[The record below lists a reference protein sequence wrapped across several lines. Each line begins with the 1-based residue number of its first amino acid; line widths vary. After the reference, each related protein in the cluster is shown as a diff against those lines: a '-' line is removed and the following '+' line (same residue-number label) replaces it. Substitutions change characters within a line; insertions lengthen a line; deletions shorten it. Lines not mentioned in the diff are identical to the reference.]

1 MDTFEALKNEAL
13 AALKTCSSVSQL
25 QEIKTQFLGPKSQ
38 LVACLK
44 NLKTLSPEEK
54 VSVGRKVNEL
64 KSLLEQEIVKKAQQL
79 HTQEKLSKLG
89 DPIDPS
95 LLNPYAPMTPLHPLT
110 QTRNRI
116 LSIFKGLGYAVAE
129 GPEIE
134 TEWFCFDAL
143 NVPPNHPARAE
154 QDTFFLRDQTSST
167 TKQKDNESFILR
179 TQTSTVQIR
188 SLDQHK
194 PPFRVVSPGRVF
206 RRDTVD
212 ATHNFNFHQ
221 IEGLCIDKDIS
232 VADLKGTLDFFVEK
246 FFGKRFETRLRPSF
260 FPFTEPSFE
269 MDIFVHDLGKF
280 HDTWIEVW
288 GCGMVNPNVL
298 RNAGLD
304 PEEWHAF
311 AFGFGVERLAMLLY
325 GIEDI
330 RRFYQNDVR
339 FLNQF

>member
-1 MDTFEALKNEAL
+1 MDTFEPLKNEAL
-13 AALKTCSSVSQL
+13 ASIERCSSVSNL
-25 QEIKTQFLGPKSQ
+25 QEVKTQYLGPKSQ

-54 VSVGRKVNEL
+54 VSVGRRVNEL
-64 KSLLEQEIVKKAQQL
+64 KALLEQEIAKKNQQL

-89 DPIDPS
+89 SPIDPS
-95 LLNPYAPMTPLHPLT
+95 LLNPYASVTPLHPLT

-116 LSIFKGLGYAVAE
+116 LSIFKQLGYAVAE

-154 QDTFFLRDQTSST
+154 QDTFFLREKTSST
-167 TKQKDNESFILR
+167 TQLKGVESLILR

-246 FFGKRFETRLRPSF
+246 FFGERFETRLRPSF

>member
-13 AALKTCSSVSQL
+13 AALKSCSSVSQL

>member
-1 MDTFEALKNEAL
+1 MDTFEALKNEAME
-13 AALKTCSSVSQL
+13 ALKTCSNVSQL
-25 QEIKTQFLGPKSQ
+25 QEIKTQYLGPKSQ
-38 LVACLK
+38 LIACLK

-54 VSVGRKVNEL
+54 VSMGRKVNEL
-64 KSLLEQEIVKKAQQL
+64 KGLLEQEIAKKAQQL
-79 HTQEKLSKLG
+79 HTQERLNKLG
-89 DPIDPS
+89 ASIDPS
-95 LLNPYAPMTPLHPLT
+95 LLNPYAPITPLHPLT

-154 QDTFFLRDQTSST
+154 QDTFFLHGKTSST
-167 TKQKDNESFILR
+167 TKQKGEESFILR

-304 PEEWHAF
+304 PNEWHAF

-330 RRFYQNDVR
+330 RRFYI
-339 FLNQF
+339 

>member
-1 MDTFEALKNEAL
+1 MNTFELLKDESLNAIDR
-13 AALKTCSSVSQL
+13 CSSVSQL
-25 QEIKTQFLGPKSQ
+25 QDVKAQYLGPKSQ
-38 LVACLK
+38 LIACLK
-44 NLKTLSPEEK
+44 SLKTLPQEEK
-54 VSVGRKVNEL
+54 VTVGRNVNEL
-64 KSLLEQEIVKKAQQL
+64 KTLLEHAIVKKTQQL
-79 HTQEKLSKLG
+79 HNQEKLSKLG
-89 DPIDPS
+89 APIDPS
-95 LLNPYAPMTPLHPLT
+95 LLNPYVPTAPLHPLT
-110 QTRNRI
+110 QTRERI
-116 LSIFKGLGYAVAE
+116 LDIFKRLGYSVAE

-143 NVPPNHPARAE
+143 NVPKNHPARAE
-154 QDTFFLRDQTSST
+154 QDTFFLHGKGCST
-167 TKQKDNESFILR
+167 TQRKSDEEFILR

-188 SLDQHK
+188 SLAQHK

-221 IEGLCIDKDIS
+221 IEGLCIDKNIS
-232 VADLKGTLDFFVEK
+232 VADLKGTLDFFVES

-280 HDTWIEVW
+280 HNTWIEVW

-304 PEEWHAF
+304 ADEWQAF

-330 RRFYQNDVR
+330 RRFYQNDTR
-339 FLNQF
+339 FLSQF